1 MSFALYPIDHFPI
14 DHFRSCFV
22 VRFGRP
28 VGDNPALHSL
38 TKTMK
43 TLQTILLTILIVSL
57 SLGLGPAAYA
67 QSGYGYLEDEG
78 ASLWVEGEFMDTTGM
93 EFETTDAE
101 YVGEDQVRS
110 AEAAARRAGLPTID
124 LAAAIEQ
131 DKELMPENIVYGIG
145 TGAVI
150 GGWLA
155 LVQGESARENVR
167 YVSVGVVAGV
177 LLALAVGTKSLYQT
191 PGYSYRQPD
200 RPNLSAAPNRT
211 PAFSLDVLPTPNA
224 PLAKLNFR
232 FSF

>member
-1 MSFALYPIDHFPI
+1 MRTSA
-14 DHFRSCFV
+14 RSQP
-22 VRFGRP
+22 FGW
-28 VGDNPALHSL
+28 VGDSPTQPGI

-43 TLQTILLTILIVSL
+43 TLQSILLTILIASL
-57 SLGLGPAAYA
+57 AFGFGPSAYA
-67 QSGYGYLEDEG
+67 QSGYGYLEDDG
-78 ASLWVEGEFMDTTGM
+78 ASLWVEGEFVDTTGM

-101 YVGEDQVRS
+101 YVGEEQVRA
-110 AEAAARRAGLPTID
+110 AEAAAKRAGLPTID

-131 DKELMPENIVYGIG
+131 DKELMPDNLIYGVG

-167 YVSVGVVAGV
+167 YVSVGIVAGV

-200 RPNLSAAPNRT
+200 RSGPDIAQGFQA
-211 PAFSLDVLPTPNA
+211 PAFSLDVLPIQGE